1 MSRTRNLILG
11 GNLHPS
17 EEPFPLPLGD
27 PRTPIPSSPW
37 RGRGPPCAGGVY
49 GGSGVCCLM
58 LSYLTLHTSRSST
71 IFHNGPVC
79 VRQSKPP
86 PHHQHHRRRRCKK
99 QWFLFGGGGG
109 GGGWVVL
116 KGMGCVGL
124 DGWDGV
130 SVCTCDVCD
139 VCIHILINYFINY
152 LVNSLMWG
160 RVVMVGGDQ
169 GHPTTPHHHHTH
181 THTHNHPPTKTHTHA
196 QHISPTST
204 PPSTHHPTKHQ
215 HRPPSLP
222 SPPPSPPHQP

>member
-1 MSRTRNLILG
+1 MIAGRVNQPAVWRESLGEVREVWRTSRTRKFIQG
-11 GNLHPS
+11 RNLHPS
-17 EEPFPLPLGD
+17 EEPFPLPHRGPQNPHSVVSLRGE
-27 PRTPIPSSPW
+27 
-37 RGRGPPCAGGVY
+37 GRGLPCAGGVY

-124 DGWDGV
+124 DEWDGV

-139 VCIHILINYFINY
+139 VYTH
-152 LVNSLMWG
+152 VN
-160 RVVMVGGDQ
+160 
-169 GHPTTPHHHHTH
+169 
-181 THTHNHPPTKTHTHA
+181 
-196 QHISPTST
+196 
-204 PPSTHHPTKHQ
+204 
-215 HRPPSLP
+215 
-222 SPPPSPPHQP
+222 